1 MVIDSSCAKAK
12 LVFQFLRIQGK
23 LPFVSV
29 EKPKFKSNTPVF
41 NIIMTWSEID
51 AMESAKLLESQNSND
66 DTYYDQNLI
75 RNIILIMIFLFIS
88 LIICIVMIY
97 YEHH

>member
-1 MVIDSSCAKAK
+1 
-12 LVFQFLRIQGK
+12 
-23 LPFVSV
+23 
-29 EKPKFKSNTPVF
+29 
-41 NIIMTWSEID
+41 MTWSEID